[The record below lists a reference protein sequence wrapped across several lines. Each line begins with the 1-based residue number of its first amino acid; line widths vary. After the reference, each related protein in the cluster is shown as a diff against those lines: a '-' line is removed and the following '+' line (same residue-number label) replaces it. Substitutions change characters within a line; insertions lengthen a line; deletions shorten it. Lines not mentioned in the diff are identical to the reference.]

1 MNSNVDKNIEVE
13 MKKEEMILEDFSDLE
28 LGDFREGYEELKDID
43 DLWYFVKSASQ
54 GWLAGSWR

>member
-1 MNSNVDKNIEVE
+1 MNLNVDKNIEVE
-13 MKKEEMILEDFSDLE
+13 MKKEEMTLEDFSDLE

-54 GWLAGSWR
+54 GWLVGSWR